1 MLRAFILPLDEWEFT
16 TSMIHTCMK
25 DLRLGF
31 ERNIQVFEMRAHELT
46 MTKIWY
52 EEDLSLMRWWSWI
65 ACFHF
70 IFHLYLQSPFSLSS
84 SSLFLPSREREEGE
98 KWKSE
103 RSWGC
108 FSWEVTLQF
117 CAYDRWG
124 PEVSGGQLIFL
135 SLLLFSLLADGPL
148 NLPDCLVDLWF
159 WEINPSTWG
168 FGIGAMFTFQGVISW
183 PNSIWC

>member
-1 MLRAFILPLDEWEFT
+1 MHERFEIRVWKKYPSIWDESTWANHDQDLVWRRLELDEMMILDCLLPL
-16 TSMIHTCMK
+16 H
-25 DLRLGF
+25 LPP
-31 ERNIQVFEMRAHELT
+31 
-46 MTKIWY
+46 
-52 EEDLSLMRWWSWI
+52 LS
-65 ACFHF
+65 
-70 IFHLYLQSPFSLSS
+70 QSPFSLSS
-84 SSLFLPSREREEGE
+84 SSLFLPSREREEGA

-183 PNSIWC
+183 QNSI